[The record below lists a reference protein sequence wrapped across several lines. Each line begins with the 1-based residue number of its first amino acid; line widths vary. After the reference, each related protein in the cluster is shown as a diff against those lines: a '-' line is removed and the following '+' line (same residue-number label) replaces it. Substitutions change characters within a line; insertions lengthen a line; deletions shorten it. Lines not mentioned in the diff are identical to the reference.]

1 MIDVTAGTK
10 AMPNNITSV
19 AMTRPPGVSGTSSP

>member
-10 AMPNNITSV
+10 AMPKSITSV
-19 AMTRPPGVSGTSSP
+19 ATMRPAAVSGTSSP